1 VKRRAIV
8 LAVVAISFS
17 AWSQEVKKA
26 TANGVQGNDDPAVT
40 REDSGKIVIPSGT
53 KLPLTLKQAISTKT
67 ARQGDPVYCETIFP
81 YTVDDRIVIPA
92 GTYVQGEISEVK
104 RPGRVKGR
112 AELLMHFTTMIF
124 PNGYTVSMPGSVENV
139 PGAENSRTTGDEG
152 TIKAEGTKGRDAGT
166 VAKTTGAGAGV
177 GAIAAGRS
185 GAGWGA
191 LAGGGAGLAAVLL
204 SRGED
209 VRLGPGTGVEMV
221 LQRPLTLDERRLG
234 VPRR

>member
-1 VKRRAIV
+1 MNRKAIV
-8 LAVVAISFS
+8 LGVMAIFLS

-26 TANGVQGNDDPAVT
+26 TATGVQGNDAPAAT
-40 REDSGKIVIPSGT
+40 KEDTGRIVVPSGT
-53 KLPLTLKQAISTKT
+53 KIPLTLKQGISTKT

-81 YTVDDRIVIPA
+81 YTVDNRIVIPA

-112 AELLMHFTTMIF
+112 AELLLHFTTMIF

-139 PGAENSRTTGDEG
+139 PGAENSRTKGDEG
-152 TIKAEGTKGRDAGT
+152 TIQAEGTKGRDAGT
-166 VAKTTGAGAGV
+166 VAKTAGAGAGV
-177 GAIAAGRS
+177 GAIAAGGS

-191 LAGGGAGLAAVLL
+191 LAGGGAGLAAVLFT
-204 SRGED
+204 RGED

-234 VPRR
+234 APRR